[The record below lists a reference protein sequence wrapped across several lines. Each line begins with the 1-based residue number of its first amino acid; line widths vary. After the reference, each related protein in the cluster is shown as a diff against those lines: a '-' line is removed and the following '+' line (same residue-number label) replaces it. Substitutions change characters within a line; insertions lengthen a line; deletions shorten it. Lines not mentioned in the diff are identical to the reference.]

1 MAHGT
6 MGAMRRVVQR
16 RGSTTCRGG
25 QETAHGRPAS
35 SRKNADL
42 PLAEAGQET
51 ADGRHAK
58 STCVRSARVMH
69 KGPCRRGE
77 ECGRQQCRWRKWRW
91 HRVAIDGEA
100 AGANQVVARKS
111 RKESLAPTAAADSAA
126 AYMILDNTPSLLH
139 LHFPLQ
145 LHAEISKDGSVGD
158 GDVGDMV
165 PREGS

>member
-1 MAHGT
+1 
-6 MGAMRRVVQR
+6 
-16 RGSTTCRGG
+16 
-25 QETAHGRPAS
+25 
-35 SRKNADL
+35 
-42 PLAEAGQET
+42 
-51 ADGRHAK
+51 
-58 STCVRSARVMH
+58 MH

-77 ECGRQQCRWRKWRW
+77 EGGRQQCRWREWRW

-111 RKESLAPTAAADSAA
+111 RKESLAPTAAAAADSAA